1 MPIQFT
7 LDEPQRLLRF
17 ELTGEWDTAEML
29 AVTHEAYAAAAQHHG
44 FDILS
49 DNRGNATVATPEQVR
64 KLAELMVREGAS
76 FAGRRAAIVV
86 DSAASYGMIRML
98 AARAAPLGLEVC
110 PFFSMEEA
118 VSFLREPRPP
128 QA

>member
-1 MPIQFT
+1 MPLHFR
-7 LDEPQRLLRF
+7 LDEQEQLLRF

-29 AVTHEAYAAAAQHHG
+29 AVTHEAYAAAAQHRG

-49 DNRGNATVATPEQVR
+49 DNRGNASTATPEQVR
-64 KLAELMVREGAS
+64 KLAELMIREGGM

-86 DSAASYGMIRML
+86 ESAASYGMIRML

-110 PFFSMEEA
+110 PFFSMDEA
-118 VSFLREPRPP
+118 LTFLREPRVE
-128 QA
+128 AH

>member
-7 LDEPQRLLRF
+7 LDEQERLLRF

-29 AVTHEAYAAAAQHHG
+29 AVTHEAYAAATRCHG

-49 DNRGNATVATPEQVR
+49 DNRGNLSTATPEQVR
-64 KLAELMVREGAS
+64 KLAELMVREGGA
-76 FAGRRAAIVV
+76 FAGRRAAVVV

-98 AARAAPLGLEVC
+98 AARAAPLGLEVR
-110 PFFSMEEA
+110 PFFSMDEA
-118 VSFLREPRPP
+118 VGFLREARPA
-128 QA
+128 QD